1 MVEEINNLVNM
12 AKEAGIRNF
21 SFKGKGIRISF
32 SFARGHEV
40 STVQEIAELPQHEV
54 HEVVEEIAQPS
65 EVEVKSEFIGILLW
79 EKKADVAP
87 GSKVKKDQIIAYVES
102 LGVKHEIKS
111 PVDGEIKEILPEGSI
126 VDYGKVICR
135 ILPA

>member
-40 STVQEIAELPQHEV
+40 PTVQEIAELPQHEV
-54 HEVVEEIAQPS
+54 VEEVAQPS

-87 GSKVKKDQIIAYVES
+87 GSKVKKDQIVAYVES

-111 PVDGEIKEILPEGSI
+111 PVDGEIKEILPDGSI